1 METSASFEARSA
13 PSSYPTITLLGGA
26 AAWPHVVRAQQPNR
40 IPRLCFLT
48 FDPGTL
54 QTTRFGRFFD
64 GLRDLGYVPG
74 QTITIDYLT
83 ANGQAE
89 RYPAL
94 AAECVR
100 LNADVIA
107 VSTTPAT
114 QAAKTAT
121 RTIPIVMLSLGDPV
135 GAGLV
140 ESLARPGGNVTG
152 LSQIAPSLAIKRL
165 EILKEFLPQI
175 SRVLVLTYLIDPIAA
190 PQVKALEETANALG
204 IKLQVSDIRAPM
216 IFRWHSM
223 AESRRALKESSRPL
237 RAFLLSTTI

>member
-1 METSASFEARSA
+1 MRRREFV
-13 PSSYPTITLLGGA
+13 TLLGGA

-54 QTTRFGRFFD
+54 QRTRFGRFFE

-74 QTITIDYLT
+74 HTIAIDYLT
-83 ANGQAE
+83 ANGQAG

-107 VSTTPAT
+107 VSTTPAA

-152 LSQIAPSLAIKRL
+152 LSQIAPRS
-165 EILKEFLPQI
+165 
-175 SRVLVLTYLIDPIAA
+175 
-190 PQVKALEETANALG
+190 EE
-204 IKLQVSDIRAPM
+204 
-216 IFRWHSM
+216 
-223 AESRRALKESSRPL
+223 
-237 RAFLLSTTI
+237 